1 MLCSYNKNALDDD
14 INKVLTSENIKE
26 ENKTNE
32 EEKEP
37 IMVAVNYQNDTK
49 KLDLEEYVFGVVSC
63 EMPASFEM
71 EALKAMAVASRT
83 FALYKLQSNE
93 NYVLSST
100 TSDQCY
106 SSIDKLKS
114 RWKDKYDTNY
124 EKIKKA
130 VAETKGKYISY
141 NDKAIYAAYFSISNG
156 YTENSEDVF
165 VKKLP
170 YLKSVNSSWD
180 KNYSYKDGLS

>member
-26 ENKTNE
+26 ENKTIE

-71 EALKAMAVASRT
+71 EALKAMAVVSRT
-83 FALYKLQSNE
+83 FALY
-93 NYVLSST
+93 
-100 TSDQCY
+100 
-106 SSIDKLKS
+106 
-114 RWKDKYDTNY
+114 
-124 EKIKKA
+124 
-130 VAETKGKYISY
+130 
-141 NDKAIYAAYFSISNG
+141 
-156 YTENSEDVF
+156 
-165 VKKLP
+165 
-170 YLKSVNSSWD
+170 
-180 KNYSYKDGLS
+180 